1 MIVAIDGPAGAG
13 KSTVARAVAGALGVG
28 YLDTGAMYRA
38 LTLVALRDG
47 VAIDDG
53 PELAELARTHP
64 VSLEGG
70 PGGAR
75 VMMRGDDV
83 TMAIREADVTA
94 AVSEV
99 AAHPEVRSA
108 LVARQRQ
115 IMEHGDWV
123 CDGRDIGSVVFP
135 EARLKVFLDCD
146 VEARALRRDNEL
158 QEKGL
163 AMSRS
168 AVRDNLKK
176 RDRIDSGRS
185 VAPLVRVPDA
195 VLVDTTLLSI
205 EEQVAVVCD
214 LARRRLAQLSA

>member
-1 MIVAIDGPAGAG
+1 VIVAIDGPAGAG

-135 EARLKVFLDCD
+135 EAEVKVFLTASVDERARRRHAELAARGERVDLRVIRDD
-146 VEARALRRDNEL
+146 VERRDH
-158 QEKGL
+158 
-163 AMSRS
+163 ADSSRAAS
-168 AVRDNLKK
+168 
-176 RDRIDSGRS
+176 
-185 VAPLVRVPDA
+185 PLVVADGA
-195 VLVDTTLLSI
+195 VVVDTTGIRIDEVVTRIASMAR
-205 EEQVAVVCD
+205 EVA
-214 LARRRLAQLSA
+214 A